1 MEPGGLAAAA
11 RAAAVPRSRAASGLA
26 VGAARLAGMV
36 TTTVDVQP
44 GELAARL
51 RKAGL
56 SEIDTADRRRAE
68 YSSDASNYRVVP
80 QVVAFPR
87 TADDLIAAHDVCRE
101 LGVPLTGRGAGTSIA
116 GNALSTGLV
125 LDTSRYLNRV
135 LSVDAES
142 RTAVVE
148 PGAVLDSI
156 TKAAAP
162 FGLRF
167 GPDPSTHSRCTIGGA
182 IGNNACG
189 SRALR
194 YGRSADNVVEL
205 DVLAGTGVRF
215 TPVRYEKNVPHG
227 NGGPD
232 AAPEAGLLGGLR
244 ALAEGNLAT
253 IRTEFGRFT
262 RQVSGYSLEHL
273 LPENG
278 FDVAKLLSGTEG
290 TLALTLGAT
299 VRLVDAPRAT
309 ALAVLGYPDMPT
321 AAEAVPGLLP
331 HLPVALEGLDSR
343 LVDVVRVRR
352 GPAAVPDL
360 PRGGGWLFAET
371 SGETVQEAVDAA
383 RKLAADAECLDSAV
397 FTGAEATALWRIRE
411 DGAGLGGRTP
421 AGAPAWP
428 GWEDSAVPPSSLGPY
443 LRELAA
449 LMARHGLDGLM
460 YGHFGDGC
468 MHSRI
473 DFPLRDRPSV
483 LRSFTEEAA
492 RLAASYGGSVSGEH
506 GDGRARG
513 ELLPLMYSAEAI
525 GLLRAVKHLFDPGN
539 LLNPGV
545 IVDPAPLDAD
555 LRVPVA
561 LPLRRGLGFAYP
573 HDAGDFTTAVHRC
586 VGVGKCRADGTASG
600 GVMCPSYL
608 ATRDEKDSTRGRARV
623 LQEVANGTLV
633 TGWDAPE
640 VAEALDLCLSCKGC
654 SSDCPAGV
662 DMATYKAEAL
672 YQRYRR
678 RVRPASHY
686 SLGWLPRWAALA
698 GRAPWLARL
707 ANASLS
713 VAPVAALAK
722 RAGGIDRRRDLPQFA
737 TESFRQWFTARK
749 PAGARGSSAAGHAV
763 HTASASTGSPS
774 GPLAPVSA
782 RADEAPGGV
791 ATASGKPVLLWVDT
805 FTNAFS
811 PQVAVA
817 AVAVLEA
824 AGYEVRIT
832 DQNVC
837 CGLTWISTGQ
847 LDGARRQLR
856 RTLRALKPAL
866 DAGIPVV
873 GLEPSCTAVL
883 RRDAGELL
891 PGDRGAGALG
901 SAVKTL
907 AELLAATEG
916 WTPPDLSGVTGVAQ
930 PHCHQHAVLGWDAD
944 AALLREAGATVD
956 AVGGCCGLAGNFG
969 VERGHY
975 DVSVAVAETALL
987 PAVRKAVSAA
997 RDAPAANDPGSPDDT
1012 VTMGKAGGGQGSPG
1026 PIVLADGFSCRTQ
1039 LDHLAGVHGTHLAEL
1054 LAARLPADNSKKPRA
1069 LSVRPQGPD

>member
-1 MEPGGLAAAA
+1 
-11 RAAAVPRSRAASGLA
+11 
-26 VGAARLAGMV
+26 MV
-36 TTTVDVQP
+36 TTTIDVQP

-51 RKAGL
+51 RTAGL
-56 SEIDTADRRRAE
+56 SEIDTATRRRAE

-80 QVVAFPR
+80 LVVAFPR
-87 TADDLIAAHDVCRE
+87 SADEIVAALTVCRE
-101 LGVPLTGRGAGTSIA
+101 LGVPLVGRGAGTSIA

-125 LDTSRYLNRV
+125 LDTSRHLNRV
-135 LSVDAES
+135 LSVDPEQ

-148 PGAVLDSI
+148 PGTVLDSI
-156 TKAAAP
+156 TEAAAP

-167 GPDPSTHSRCTIGGA
+167 GPDPSTHSRATIGGA

-189 SRALR
+189 ARALR
-194 YGRSADNVVEL
+194 YGRSADNVVSL

-215 TPVRYEKNVPHG
+215 TAARYGKDG
-227 NGGPD
+227 AGADSGAS
-232 AAPEAGLLGGLR
+232 AAAGAGAALLADLR
-244 ALAEGNLAT
+244 ALADGNLAT

-278 FDVAKLLSGTEG
+278 FDVAKFLSGTEG

-309 ALAVLGYPDMPT
+309 ALAVLGYPDMP
-321 AAEAVPGLLP
+321 AAADAVPPLLP

-343 LVDVVRVRR
+343 LVDVVRTRR

-371 SGETVQEAVDAA
+371 AGDTVEEAVAAA
-383 RKLAADAECLDSAV
+383 RRLAADGACLDSAV
-397 FTGAEATALWRIRE
+397 FTGPQAAALWRIRE

-421 AGAPAWP
+421 AGTPAWP
-428 GWEDSAVPPSSLGPY
+428 GWEDSAVPPASLGPY

-449 LMARHGLDGLM
+449 LMTRHGLDGLM

-468 MHSRI
+468 VHARI
-473 DFPLRDRPSV
+473 DFPLRDRPKV
-483 LRSFTEEAA
+483 LRSFMEEAA
-492 RLAASYGGSVSGEH
+492 KLAASYGGSASGEH

-513 ELLPLMYSAEAI
+513 ELLPVMYSAEAI
-525 GLLRAVKHLFDPGN
+525 RLFGAVKHLFDPASV
-539 LLNPGV
+539 LNPGV

-573 HDAGDFTTAVHRC
+573 DDAGDFTTAVHRC
-586 VGVGKCRADGTASG
+586 MGVGKCRADTTASG

-623 LQEVANGTLV
+623 LQELANGTLV
-633 TGWDAPE
+633 SGWAAPE
-640 VAEALDLCLSCKGC
+640 VSEALDLCLSCKGC
-654 SSDCPAGV
+654 SSDCPTGI

-678 RVRPASHY
+678 KIRPASHY
-686 SLGWLPRWAALA
+686 SLGWLPRWAALTT
-698 GRAPWLARL
+698 RSPWLARL
-707 ANASLS
+707 ANASLR
-713 VAPVAALAK
+713 VKPAAALAK
-722 RAGGIDRRRDLPQFA
+722 RLGGIDHRRDLPQFA
-737 TESFRQWFTARK
+737 PESFRQWFATRHLASVAGSSSVHGDTAN
-749 PAGARGSSAAGHAV
+749 PASAAGRGGA
-763 HTASASTGSPS
+763 A
-774 GPLAPVSA
+774 GP
-782 RADEAPGGV
+782 R
-791 ATASGKPVLLWVDT
+791 KPVLLWVDT

-811 PQVAVA
+811 PQVGRA
-817 AVAVLEA
+817 AVEVLEA
-824 AGYEVRIT
+824 AGYEVRVT

-856 RTLRALKPAL
+856 RTLRALGPAL

-873 GLEPSCTAVL
+873 GLEPSCTAAL
-883 RRDAGELL
+883 RSDAGELL
-891 PGDRGAGALG
+891 PGDRRAGALAG
-901 SAVKTL
+901 TVKTL
-907 AELLAATEG
+907 AELLRSTDG
-916 WTPPDLSGVTGVAQ
+916 WTPPDLSDISGQRAAVAQ
-930 PHCHQHAVLGWDAD
+930 PHCHQHAVLGWEAD
-944 AALLREAGATVD
+944 AALLREAGATVS

-987 PAVRKAVSAA
+987 PAVRAA
-997 RDAPAANDPGSPDDT
+997 GDGAP
-1012 VTMGKAGGGQGSPG
+1012 
-1026 PIVLADGFSCRTQ
+1026 VLADGFSCRTQ
-1039 LDHLAGVHGTHLAEL
+1039 LDHLADVQATHLAEL
-1054 LAARLPADNSKKPRA
+1054 LASRLHADNSKKREAPA
-1069 LSVRPQGPD
+1069 

>member
-1 MEPGGLAAAA
+1 
-11 RAAAVPRSRAASGLA
+11 
-26 VGAARLAGMV
+26 MV

-56 SEIDTADRRRAE
+56 ADTDVSARRRAE

-80 QVVAFPR
+80 SAVAFPR
-87 TADDLIAAHDVCRE
+87 SADDLVAALSVCRE

-125 LDTSRYLNRV
+125 LDTSRYLNKV
-135 LSVDAES
+135 LSVDPEG

-156 TKAAAP
+156 TQAAAP

-182 IGNNACG
+182 IGNNSCG

-194 YGRSADNVVEL
+194 YGRTADNVVRL
-205 DVLAGTGVRF
+205 DVLTGTGVRF
-215 TPVRYEKNVPHG
+215 TAARYGKD
-227 NGGPD
+227 GPD
-232 AAPEAGLLGGLR
+232 AAAPEAGPLGGLR
-244 ALAEGNLAT
+244 ALADGNLAA

-278 FDVAKLLSGTEG
+278 FDVARFLAGTEG

-299 VRLVDAPRAT
+299 VRLVESPRAT
-309 ALAVLGYPDMPT
+309 ALAVLGYPDMPS

-343 LVDVVRVRR
+343 LVDVVRARR

-360 PRGGGWLFAET
+360 PDGGGWLFVET
-371 SGETVQEAVDAA
+371 AGETAEEAVAAA
-383 RKLAADAECLDSAV
+383 RKLAADGACLGSAV
-397 FTGAEATALWRIRE
+397 FTGAQAATLWRIRE

-421 AGAPAWP
+421 AGKAAWP
-428 GWEDSAVPPSSLGPY
+428 GWEDSAVPPASLAPY

-449 LMARHGLDGLM
+449 LMAAHGVDGLM

-468 MHSRI
+468 MHARI
-473 DFPLRDRPSV
+473 DFPLRDRPQV
-483 LRSFTEEAA
+483 LRSFMGDAA
-492 RLAASYGGSVSGEH
+492 KLAASYGGSMSGEH

-525 GLLRAVKHLFDPGN
+525 GLLRGVKHLFDPGN
-539 LLNPGV
+539 LLNPGI
-545 IVDPAPLDAD
+545 IVDPVPLDAD

-573 HDAGDFTTAVHRC
+573 HDAADFTTAVHRC
-586 VGVGKCRADGTASG
+586 VGVGKCRADTTAAG

-623 LQEVANGTLV
+623 LQELANGSLV
-633 TGWDAPE
+633 SGWDAPE

-654 SSDCPAGV
+654 SSDCPAGI
-662 DMATYKAEAL
+662 DMATYKAEVL

-678 RVRPASHY
+678 KLRPVSHY
-686 SLGWLPRWAALA
+686 SLGWLPRWAALTT
-698 GRAPWLARL
+698 RYPSLARL
-707 ANASLS
+707 ANASLR
-713 VAPVAALAK
+713 VKPLAALVK
-722 RAGGIDRRRDLPQFA
+722 RLGGIDARRDLPRFA
-737 TESFRQWFTARK
+737 GESFRQWFAARQPGTATARR
-749 PAGARGSSAAGHAV
+749 PAY
-763 HTASASTGSPS
+763 
-774 GPLAPVSA
+774 
-782 RADEAPGGV
+782 
-791 ATASGKPVLLWVDT
+791 LWVDT

-811 PQVAVA
+811 PEVGKA

-832 DQNVC
+832 GQNVC

-856 RTLRALKPAL
+856 ATLRALAPAL
-866 DAGIPVV
+866 EAGVPVV
-873 GLEPSCTAVL
+873 GLEPSCTAAL
-883 RRDAGELL
+883 RRDAAELL
-891 PGDRGAGALG
+891 PGDRGAAALSG
-901 SAVKTL
+901 AVKTL
-907 AELLAATEG
+907 AELLTATEG
-916 WTPPDLSGVTGVAQ
+916 WTPPDMSDISGPRAAVAQ
-930 PHCHQHAVLGWDAD
+930 PHCHSRAVLGWDAD
-944 AALLREAGATVD
+944 AALLRAAGATVN

-969 VERGHY
+969 VEQGHY
-975 DVSVAVAETALL
+975 DVSVAVAETSLL
-987 PAVRKAVSAA
+987 PAVRKAIAA
-997 RDAPAANDPGSPDDT
+997 AEPAGAAAG
-1012 VTMGKAGGGQGSPG
+1012 AGGGPAHSAPT
-1026 PIVLADGFSCRTQ
+1026 ILADGFSCRTQ
-1039 LDHLAGVHGTHLAEL
+1039 LDQLAEVKGTHLAEL
-1054 LAARLPADNSKKPRA
+1054 LASRLSDDNSKKLDVPRPA
-1069 LSVRPQGPD
+1069 

>member
-1 MEPGGLAAAA
+1 
-11 RAAAVPRSRAASGLA
+11 
-26 VGAARLAGMV
+26 MV

-51 RKAGL
+51 RAAGL
-56 SEIDTADRRRAE
+56 TEIDSSARRRAE

-80 QVVAFPR
+80 AVVAFPR
-87 TADDLIAAHDVCRE
+87 SADDLVAALWVGRE
-101 LGVPLTGRGAGTSIA
+101 LGVPVVGRGAGTSIA
-116 GNALSTGLV
+116 GNALSAGLV
-125 LDTSRYLNRV
+125 LDTSRYLNKV
-135 LSVDAES
+135 LSVDPQA

-194 YGRSADNVVEL
+194 YGRSADNVISL
-205 DVLAGTGVRF
+205 DVVTGTGVRF
-215 TPVRYEKNVPHG
+215 TAARYGKSQP
-227 NGGPD
+227 
-232 AAPEAGLLGGLR
+232 AATAPEAELLTGLR
-244 ALAEGNLAT
+244 ALADGNLAA

-278 FDVAKLLSGTEG
+278 FDVAKFLSGTEG

-309 ALAVLGYPDMPT
+309 ALVVLGYPDMPA

-343 LVDVVRVRR
+343 MVDVVRDRL

-371 SGETVQEAVDAA
+371 AGDTVEEAVAAA
-383 RKLAADAECLDSAV
+383 RKLAADGAGLDRAV
-397 FTGAEATALWRIRE
+397 YTGAQAAALWRIRE

-428 GWEDSAVPPSSLGPY
+428 GWEDSAVPPSALGPY
-443 LRELAA
+443 LRGLSD
-449 LMARHGLDGLM
+449 LMASHGVDGLL

-468 MHSRI
+468 VHVRI
-473 DFPLRDRPSV
+473 DFPLRDRPQV
-483 LRSFTEEAA
+483 LRSFTADAA
-492 RLAASYGGSVSGEH
+492 KLAASYGGSASGEH

-513 ELLPLMYSAEAI
+513 ELLPLMYSAPAI
-525 GLLRAVKHLFDPGN
+525 GLLRGVKDLFDPGN
-539 LLNPGV
+539 LLNPGI

-555 LRVPVA
+555 LRVPLA
-561 LPLRRGLGFAYP
+561 RPLRRGLGFAYP
-573 HDAGDFTTAVHRC
+573 HDGGDFTTAVHRC
-586 VGVGKCRADGTASG
+586 TGVGKCRADTTASG

-623 LQEVANGTLV
+623 LQELANGSLV
-633 TGWDAPE
+633 SGWDAPE

-654 SSDCPAGV
+654 SSDCPAGI
-662 DMATYKAEAL
+662 DMATYKSEAL

-678 RVRPASHY
+678 KLRPASHY
-686 SLGWLPRWAALA
+686 ALGWLPRWAAFTT
-698 GRAPWLARL
+698 RSPWLARV
-707 ANASLS
+707 ANASMRLK
-713 VAPVAALAK
+713 PVAALAK
-722 RAGGIDRRRDLPQFA
+722 RVGGIDQRRDLPEFA
-737 TESFRQWFTARK
+737 GESFRQWFATR
-749 PAGARGSSAAGHAV
+749 PPRAGAVSAAVGSLEAV
-763 HTASASTGSPS
+763 AAH
-774 GPLAPVSA
+774 GPVY
-782 RADEAPGGV
+782 
-791 ATASGKPVLLWVDT
+791 LWVDT

-811 PQVAVA
+811 PEVGRA

-824 AGYEVRIT
+824 AGYEVRVAG
-832 DQNVC
+832 QNVC

-856 RTLRALKPAL
+856 RTLGALAPAL

-873 GLEPSCTAVL
+873 GLEPSCTAAL
-883 RRDAGELL
+883 RRDAAELL
-891 PGDRGAGALG
+891 PGEPRAAALG
-901 SAVKTL
+901 GAVKTL
-907 AELLAATEG
+907 AELLTATEG
-916 WTPPDLSGVTGVAQ
+916 WTPPDLSDISGSRAAVAQ

-944 AALLREAGATVD
+944 AALLRAAGATVN

-975 DVSVAVAETALL
+975 DVSVSVAQTALL
-987 PAVRKAVSAA
+987 PAVLKAAAGSAEA
-997 RDAPAANDPGSPDDT
+997 GDGAPT
-1012 VTMGKAGGGQGSPG
+1012 
-1026 PIVLADGFSCRTQ
+1026 VLADGFSCRTQ
-1039 LDHLAGVHGTHLAEL
+1039 LDHLTGVQGTHLAEL
-1054 LAARLPADNSKKPRA
+1054 LASRLP
-1069 LSVRPQGPD
+1069 QG